1 VAVSAPAEIEEGIME
16 RKQKRVGWVLL
27 WAVAFPLI
35 AILLI
40 NGRAGSASP
49 GVAPPAVTAPSVV
62 AAAVTFPLESSAAR
76 LPVDWEPVPIRA
88 RSQTNPG
95 WRLGQPISYQ
105 NLTVFPVLSAEQ
117 ADTSEFETLDDAL
130 ASGAAIITEQGNYM
144 RRTRDGVA
152 QPVSSGAEVNQ
163 LVLVNRGKRPL
174 LLLAGE
180 VVSGGK
186 QDRIIGKDRIVPIG
200 AEPLPLDVF
209 CVEHGRWTDGGDKFA
224 AGQLMVHPSV
234 REKAAFDQN
243 QGEVWAA
250 VRSGSTA
257 SASETVQVSP
267 GASAGVGGGA
277 APAISRD
284 SVADTIAT
292 AAPTESYRKIYKS
305 SPVGVSVEAYA
316 EEIDRRFRRETA
328 DLKGEHVV
336 GVVVAY
342 GNEVAWSDIF
352 ASSQLFETYWPKLL
366 RSYVVEALAR
376 PGRVEKVSFDD
387 ARDFLR
393 PATGH
398 IHEESEPGVYVWRE
412 QSDGRE
418 AAIELQA
425 LEPKPMTLH
434 WLKVLRT
441 N

>member
-1 VAVSAPAEIEEGIME
+1 MMKVAAGEPSVAPAVTEEGIME
-16 RKQKRVGWVLL
+16 RRPIQFGWILL

-35 AILLI
+35 AVLLI
-40 NGRAGSASP
+40 HGGVASGAAGSGA
-49 GVAPPAVTAPSVV
+49 APIKSK
-62 AAAVTFPLESSAAR
+62 
-76 LPVDWEPVPIRA
+76 
-88 RSQTNPG
+88 SQTEAN
-95 WRLGQPISYQ
+95 WRLAAPISYQ
-105 NLTVFPVLSAEQ
+105 NLTVFPVLSDEDP
-117 ADTSEFETLDDAL
+117 DTSGFATLDDAL
-130 ASGAAIITEQGNYM
+130 ASGAAIITEQGSYM
-144 RRTRDGVA
+144 RRSRNGESRPAV
-152 QPVSSGAEVNQ
+152 SGAEVNQ
-163 LVLVNRGKRPL
+163 LVLVNRGKKPL

-209 CVEHGRWTDGGDKFA
+209 CVEHGRWTGGDDTFA
-224 AGQLMVHPSV
+224 AAQLMVHPSV

-250 VRSGSTA
+250 VRNGST
-257 SASETVQVSP
+257 SSVSESVTVEGGGLGGGMAP
-267 GASAGVGGGA
+267 GASAPRISSSTVDA
-277 APAISRD
+277 AIA
-284 SVADTIAT
+284 SV
-292 AAPTESYRKIYKS
+292 APTESYRKIYKS
-305 SPVGVSVEAYA
+305 SPIGGSVEAYA
-316 EEIDRRFRRETA
+316 QEIERRFRRATG

-376 PGRVEKVSFDD
+376 PARPEKVSFDD

-398 IHEESEPGVYVWRE
+398 VHEDSEPGVYVWRE
-412 QSDGRE
+412 QSEGRE
-418 AAIELQA
+418 AAIELEA
-425 LEPKPMTLH
+425 LEPKPITLH

-441 N
+441 S